1 MRGSKKS
8 FNSLF
13 IKVIVASILAL
24 VGTTARVSKY
34 YMLIKPFDKD
44 VFVNLRKKWNT
55 FIELSVGYIKKLG
68 FFV

>member
-1 MRGSKKS
+1 MRGSKES

-24 VGTTARVSKY
+24 VGTTARVNKY

>member
-1 MRGSKKS
+1 MRGSKES

-24 VGTTARVSKY
+24 VGTTVRVNKY

>member
-1 MRGSKKS
+1 MRGSKES

-13 IKVIVASILAL
+13 IKIIVASILAL

-34 YMLIKPFDKD
+34 YMLIKPFGRD
-44 VFVNLRKKWNT
+44 VFVNLRRKWNT
-55 FIELSVGYIKKLG
+55 FIELSVDYIKKLS

>member
-1 MRGSKKS
+1 MRGSKES

-24 VGTTARVSKY
+24 VGTTACVSKY